1 MPVYVY
7 FNDNAT
13 NFKDIHEEPQTTGFY
28 SDLNTYDIDVLS
40 NEGYYSQFEYDEEFK
55 DDMDAAVSIERRL
68 AAMKEVYAAG
78 IRTICF
84 ISPVFPGIT
93 DIEAIIDRTKDQCDL
108 VWLEN
113 LNLRGGFK
121 ADIMKYIS
129 EKHPDLVPL
138 YDEIYNKKNR
148 SYFEALEK
156 KAEEL
161 AKKYDCRFV
170 DNETPYERVEKGH
183 PTIVDYFYHEE
194 VRGTA
199 NSGKRNVIHNP

>member
-1 MPVYVY
+1 
-7 FNDNAT
+7 
-13 NFKDIHEEPQTTGFY
+13 
-28 SDLNTYDIDVLS
+28 
-40 NEGYYSQFEYDEEFK
+40 
-55 DDMDAAVSIERRL
+55 
-68 AAMKEVYAAG
+68 
-78 IRTICF
+78 
-84 ISPVFPGIT
+84 
-93 DIEAIIDRTKDQCDL
+93 
-108 VWLEN
+108 
-113 LNLRGGFK
+113 
-121 ADIMKYIS
+121 MKYIS
-129 EKHPDLVPL
+129 DKHPDLVSL